1 LVITNGRVWP
11 ARSPHATFLPISI
24 EPRGQNRRCLIHRA
38 EIAAIPAVDF
48 DRALQIVLAAPIEDL
63 EWIVK
68 RHFSRS
74 ALRRIPLA
82 RRDDAIRWLGA

>member
-1 LVITNGRVWP
+1 
-11 ARSPHATFLPISI
+11 
-24 EPRGQNRRCLIHRA
+24 
-38 EIAAIPAVDF
+38 
-48 DRALQIVLAAPIEDL
+48 VLAAPIEDL

-82 RRDDAIRWLGA
+82 RRDDAIRWLGAQLLGRRACSGSELAEIIAQLLRRGTGVAR